1 MDPPQN
7 QRRKL
12 LSQAVALMVQEVGY
26 ESGESVALEMLTE
39 MFQSILTEMGRTTR
53 MFTELA
59 GRVEPTVGDVT
70 MALVDMGI
78 KVDPV
83 GLRAF
88 SRRSTKPVIPAPG
101 GLPLPKVPSILSA
114 GKKRPLPNY
123 IPDYF
128 PPMPD
133 PHAYIRTPTHKQP
146 LTDYSACREKMSQ
159 QKRDLERSLTKYIA
173 RTSPCYYIFPE
184 NQSMYPMIL
193 PKPVTC
199 VDPLVPRD
207 QIFEEDPT
215 PQRLNFVRKEKVVEN
230 LPKLNDDDSDNETKE
245 GGAVAPP
252 AKKAAVSVSWELIDN
267 PFLRPVKPFR
277 KSPGKKSS

>member
-1 MDPPQN
+1 
-7 QRRKL
+7 
-12 LSQAVALMVQEVGY
+12 
-26 ESGESVALEMLTE
+26 
-39 MFQSILTEMGRTTR
+39 
-53 MFTELA
+53 
-59 GRVEPTVGDVT
+59 
-70 MALVDMGI
+70 
-78 KVDPV
+78 
-83 GLRAF
+83 
-88 SRRSTKPVIPAPG
+88 
-101 GLPLPKVPSILSA
+101 
-114 GKKRPLPNY
+114 
-123 IPDYF
+123 
-128 PPMPD
+128 
-133 PHAYIRTPTHKQP
+133 
-146 LTDYSACREKMSQ
+146 
-159 QKRDLERSLTKYIA
+159 
-173 RTSPCYYIFPE
+173 
-184 NQSMYPMIL
+184 MYPMIL